1 MLTNKDYNA
10 IIYIRDKKERTNKMK
25 TVENNLTYGNLMK
38 TDWINQF
45 NEKQQKEI
53 LKGVERGLDVSW
65 YAKRTF
71 DWIQMK
77 EIRTGL
83 EHNLDVTKY
92 ANEVF
97 KWSQMREIREGL
109 HDNLDV
115 SVYANPTLSSE
126 QMRTLR
132 FSLIEELET
141 V

>member
-1 MLTNKDYNA
+1 MLTNKDDNV
-10 IIYIRDKKERTNKMK
+10 IIYIRDKKERTKKMK
-25 TVENNLTYGNLMK
+25 AVENNLTIENLVK

-53 LKGVERGLDVSW
+53 LKGLKNNIDVSW
-65 YAKRTF
+65 YAKKAF

-83 EHNLDVTKY
+83 EHNLDVSKY
-92 ANEVF
+92 ADEVF

-109 HDNLDV
+109 HDNIDV
-115 SVYANPTLSSE
+115 SIYANPTLSNE

>member
-1 MLTNKDYNA
+1 MLTNKNNNA
-10 IIYIRDKKERTNKMK
+10 IIYIRDKKERIKKMK
-25 TVENNLTYGNLMK
+25 TIENNLTIENLVK
-38 TDWINQF
+38 TEWFNQF

-83 EHNLDVTKY
+83 EHNLDVSKY
-92 ANEVF
+92 ANKVF

-109 HDNLDV
+109 HDDLDV
-115 SVYANPTLSSE
+115 SVYAKPE
-126 QMRTLR
+126 FDCGQMRTLR
-132 FSLIEELET
+132 FSLIDELET

>member
-1 MLTNKDYNA
+1 MLTNKNNND
-10 IIYIRDKKERTNKMK
+10 IIYIRDKERENKKMK
-25 TVENNLTYGNLMK
+25 TVENNLTYKNLVK

-53 LKGVERGLDVSW
+53 LKGLKNNIDVSW
-65 YAKRTF
+65 YAKRAF

-83 EHNLDVTKY
+83 EHNLDVSKY

-109 HDNLDV
+109 HDDLDV
-115 SVYANPTLSSE
+115 SIYANPTLSNE

>member
-1 MLTNKDYNA
+1 MLTNKNNND
-10 IIYIRDKKERTNKMK
+10 IIYIRDKERENKKMK
-25 TVENNLTYGNLMK
+25 TVENNLTYKNLVK

-53 LKGVERGLDVSW
+53 LKGLKNNIDVSW
-65 YAKRTF
+65 YAKRAF

-77 EIRTGL
+77 EIR
-83 EHNLDVTKY
+83 
-92 ANEVF
+92 
-97 KWSQMREIREGL
+97 EGL
-109 HDNLDV
+109 HDDLDV
-115 SVYANPTLSSE
+115 SIYANPTLSNE